1 MHTLNGVG
9 IAGLGQIFEGEAL
22 DFGRSLE
29 QQAQAHLW
37 SFIDL
42 YWADIRLF
50 ILFNQTEQLLP
61 KAKAGK
67 ANVQ

>member
-29 QQAQAHLW
+29 QQAQAHL
-37 SFIDL
+37 
-42 YWADIRLF
+42 
-50 ILFNQTEQLLP
+50 
-61 KAKAGK
+61 
-67 ANVQ
+67 